1 MIQENTLGFPR
12 EIVNRE
18 ITEKDVVEYVA
29 LTAKIKELETQKEDL
44 KRALLVAYPNG
55 GDVGAYKLS
64 IKEESG
70 RRSFKF
76 DDAKASVDA
85 DTYANVFAP
94 FIKVG
99 EAIRKLIVTK

>member
-1 MIQENTLGFPR
+1 MIKLDTRQ
-12 EIVNRE
+12 
-18 ITEKDVVEYVA
+18 ITPESVAEY
-29 LTAKIKELETQKEDL
+29 LKLSETIKELEAKKEDL
-44 KRALLVAYPNG
+44 KKAILFAYPKG
-55 GDVGAYKLS
+55 GDIGEFKLT

-99 EAIRKLIVTK
+99 ETIRKLIVTKE